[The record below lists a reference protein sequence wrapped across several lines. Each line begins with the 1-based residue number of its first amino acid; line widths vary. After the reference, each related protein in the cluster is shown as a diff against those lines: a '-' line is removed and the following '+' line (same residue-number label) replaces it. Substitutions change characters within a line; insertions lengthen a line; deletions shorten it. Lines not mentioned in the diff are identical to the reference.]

1 MKKNKTLL
9 YYVITLVVGLVIS
22 IPLAYYRGLGTAENT
37 AYACRYLSDG
47 LFVAGVLLTG
57 LGMMVWIS
65 TTGFFDIFSYA
76 FKSLFV
82 LFSPLKKA
90 KEFPHYYEYKC
101 EKDAKREGKPI
112 SHTVLVVGLICLAA
126 SLICLALYYSLMPV
140 L

>member
-57 LGMMVWIS
+57 FGMMVWIS
-65 TTGFFDIFSYA
+65 TTGFFDMFSYA
-76 FKSLFV
+76 GHSLLV
-82 LFSPLKKA
+82 LFSSLRSPKEHESFYDYKMKKEEKRGQA
-90 KEFPHYYEYKC
+90 KPY
-101 EKDAKREGKPI
+101 I
-112 SHTVLVVGLICLAA
+112 LIVGIGFILAA
-126 SLICLALYYSLMPV
+126 LVCLFLYYNI
-140 L
+140 